1 MAGTIKRI
9 SARQTFAAQA
19 VESEEGVE
27 ASAPYRIIDLNTYS
41 DVGSSFEASTREV
54 MVRGRRPVK
63 GSQTSRSDAFGYN
76 IDNTVRNVEAQV
88 AAFMYKVPENL
99 QSTHNFLAGHPLV
112 ATPSSTFSVT
122 AAGSVTIDTPQSIDV
137 APSNIVAILDGTND
151 RKPQVV
157 ASVSALGVLSVTPL
171 IAGKTL
177 TVTGAHDP
185 ATANVELRVVGVM
198 IGAGA
203 TIQGF
208 ADRVELTYTTNNI
221 GSSLKVGEWVFIG
234 GAGKNVGS
242 NEPFYARVLRVDNG
256 SGKVIFD
263 ATTRPISTT
272 QSSIAA
278 DTPLFRGA
286 FLHDGEDT
294 ITLTNMRNLSKD
306 KDDKTQV
313 EVVRGCFA
321 SEMAI
326 NVSERSFVNMD
337 FTFIGSETRYSR
349 LTDSEYNAKYGTI
362 IDAFKDAPVNTSTD
376 VYRQRLVV
384 DKVGTINTAAIHGLV
399 QEFNVTLNN
408 NLTEDTGIGLLGN
421 DGTSVGSVGASGT
434 MTAYF
439 VDLAILEAV
448 RCNCTASVDII
459 CARKNEGF
467 VLDVPA
473 LTLSSNGLT
482 VSNDSAVTIDV
493 DKAAFESKYGFVLS
507 YTSFAYLPDEAMPP
521 DASDCDC

>member
-76 IDNTVRNVEAQV
+76 IDNTVRNVEPQV
-88 AAFMYKVPENL
+88 AAFMYKMPEKFR
-99 QSTHNFLAGHPLV
+99 STHHFLAGHPLV
-112 ATPSSTFSVT
+112 DTQSSSFTVT
-122 AAGSVTIDTPQSIDV
+122 GTNSITVDTPQSISLV
-137 APSNIVAILDGTND
+137 ANEIVAVLDGTND
-151 RKPQVV
+151 RNPQVV
-157 ASVSALGVLSVTPL
+157 TAFDTGVLSVTPL

-177 TVTGAHDP
+177 LSSGAHDP
-185 ATANVELRVVGVM
+185 ATANVEVRVVGAI

-203 TIQGF
+203 SIQGF
-208 ADRVELTYTTNNI
+208 ADRVELTYAAYDL
-221 GSSLKVGEWVFIG
+221 SAQLQVGEWVFIG

-242 NEPFYARVLRVDNG
+242 NEPFYARVSRIDAA
-256 SGKVIFD
+256 SSKIIFD
-263 ATTRPISTT
+263 ATTRPITT
-272 QSSIAA
+272 TASNLDAA
-278 DTPLFRGA
+278 TPLFRGA

-349 LTDSEYNAKYGTI
+349 LTDSAYNAKYGTI